1 MKNNNNNLFTLEP
14 YKCINT
20 LILYSSITAAAVSFF
35 ILESIGNS
43 TDLVPNL
50 LSAAV
55 VPIRTYSNSDRS
67 KLDIY
72 KENKGKSGIY
82 RWVNKESGKCYV
94 GSSTNLSRRLS
105 SYYSFSW
112 LILQKGSYI
121 CRALLKY
128 GYYNFALEILEY
140 CEPSKCISREQY
152 YLDLLKPEYNILK
165 TAGSTLGFK
174 HAEETI
180 NKFRAR
186 KHSEDTKKRI
196 SEAHRDKH
204 TEEAKKRMSEAKK
217 NMTEETKK
225 RMSAAKKGNKA
236 RLGLPRSVGAG
247 RPSVQLK
254 VLDLVTGIQTVYS
267 SISDAAIALGTTKGS
282 ISKYFSQN
290 TDRPFKGR
298 FYIKK

>member
-1 MKNNNNNLFTLEP
+1 
-14 YKCINT
+14 
-20 LILYSSITAAAVSFF
+20 
-35 ILESIGNS
+35 LESICNS
-43 TDLVPNL
+43 TDLAPNL
-50 LSAAV
+50 LLAAV
-55 VPIRTYSNSDRS
+55 APIRTYSNSDRD
-67 KLDIY
+67 KLEIY

-121 CRALLKY
+121 CSALLKY
-128 GYYNFALEILEY
+128 GYSATVVGPPWNGGGPQPNFTLEILEY
-140 CEPSKCISREQY
+140 CEPSKCIGREQY

-180 NKFRAR
+180 NKFRTR
-186 KHSEDTKKRI
+186 KHSEETKKRMR
-196 SEAHRDKH
+196 EVHRGKR

-225 RMSAAKKGNKA
+225 RMSEAKKGNKA
-236 RLGLPRSVGAG
+236 RLGLPRPVGAG
-247 RPSVQLK
+247 RSSVQLK

-267 SISDAAIALGTTKGS
+267 SISEAAIALGTTKGS

-290 TDRPFKGR
+290 TNRPYKGR
-298 FYIKK
+298 FCIKK